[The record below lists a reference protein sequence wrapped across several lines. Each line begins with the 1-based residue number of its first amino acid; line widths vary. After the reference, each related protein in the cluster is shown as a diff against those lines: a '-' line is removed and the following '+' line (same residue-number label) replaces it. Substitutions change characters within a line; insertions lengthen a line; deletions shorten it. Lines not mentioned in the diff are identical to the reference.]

1 MKDLR
6 GQVAVVTGAGSGI
19 GQALAERFAAEGM
32 KVVIADIDAD
42 ALDRVRSSLELQG
55 AEVLS
60 VSTDVSRAADVEAL
74 AAKTLARFEAVHV
87 LCNNAGVV
95 GPVKPSWEYTA
106 EDWDWVLGVNLQG
119 VIHGIRVFVPIL
131 LEQRSDAHIIN
142 TASIAGLRG
151 GLFKVGYDATKHGVV
166 AISEALYHELSLI
179 HAKINVSVL
188 CPGPVRT
195 SVMESER
202 NRPDILKDE
211 VSVEKSAWQRAAQ
224 AADDMLREA
233 ISTHGSPPAEIAD
246 QVVRAIWEHQFYV
259 LPIPNLEMY
268 KAFIRERTEHVVEQ
282 RNPPVLTGGSR
293 QRKTPGSAPTG
304 SPGIQR
310 TANAKL
316 WQSATTMPRQIAR
329 RVLPP
334 KLRSFIRNS
343 RPTAQDAIAIP
354 EPAALAP
361 AQPLGTHPWV
371 LDRVG
376 KISFGIAYGPQ
387 WEACFGQ
394 AVDHRPWLE
403 FVQTVEALGF
413 DSYWLMDHP
422 ALAPD
427 CWTQLAAFA
436 VGTRRIHLGSLVN
449 CVFYRSPALL
459 ARVAGDVHAI
469 SDGRAILGIGTGDM
483 DFEFTQFGLTMPTG
497 RERRDALDETLQ
509 ILHGVWG
516 ETPFSLN
523 GRRFRVAGLR
533 LRSGSDRQS
542 RIPIMIGGGGE
553 RVTLQRVAQF
563 ADVSNLGALAW
574 AGGAFEPEDIER
586 KWAALR
592 LHCETIARPYEAI
605 LRSHLALP
613 VVVRPTTAEA
623 NAAFAALPP
632 SLRLTSAGSSAI
644 IGSTETVIER
654 YRDLRSAG
662 FQYFIASIFGSDI
675 ETVRLLAEEVAP
687 AVGILPTEQPFD
699 RPIL

>member
-6 GQVAVVTGAGSGI
+6 GRVAVVTGAGSGI
-19 GQALAERFAAEGM
+19 GRALAERFAAEGM
-32 KVVIADIDAD
+32 KVVIADIETD
-42 ALDRVRSSLELQG
+42 ALDRVRTSLEVQG
-55 AEVLS
+55 AEVLA
-60 VSTDVSRAADVEAL
+60 VRTDVSRAADVEAL
-74 AAKTLARFEAVHV
+74 AAQTLARFQAVHV

-106 EDWDWVLGVNLQG
+106 KDWEWVLGVNLQG

-131 LEQRSDAHIIN
+131 LEQTGDAHIVN

-151 GLFKVGYDATKHGVV
+151 GFFKAGYDATKSSVV
-166 AISEALYHELSLI
+166 AISESLYRELALVN
-179 HAKINVSVL
+179 AKVNVSVL

-195 SVMESER
+195 RVMESER

-211 VSVEKSAWQRAAQ
+211 MAAAASAWQPAAQ
-224 AADDMLREA
+224 AADDLLREA
-233 ISTHGSPPAEIAD
+233 ILTHGSPPTEIAD
-246 QVVRAIWEHQFYV
+246 QVVWAIREHQFYV
-259 LPIPNLEMY
+259 LPSPNLEMY
-268 KAFIRERTEHVVEQ
+268 KAFIRERLEDVVEQ
-282 RNPPVLTGGSR
+282 RNPPVLMASPR
-293 QRKTPGSAPTG
+293 QRKTAASAPTG
-304 SPGIQR
+304 NPSVQG
-310 TANAKL
+310 TAGTRL
-316 WQSATTMPRQIAR
+316 WQSATTAPRQIAR
-329 RVLPP
+329 RMLPS
-334 KLRSFIRNS
+334 KVRSFIRG
-343 RPTAQDAIAIP
+343 RHQPAQSSITVP
-354 EPAALAP
+354 QPVTRAP

-376 KISFGIAYGPQ
+376 KVSFGIAYGPQ
-387 WEACFGQ
+387 WQACFGQ
-394 AVDHRPWLE
+394 PVAHRPWLE
-403 FVQTVEALGF
+403 FVQFVEALGF

-422 ALAPD
+422 ALTPD

-459 ARVAGDVHAI
+459 ARVASDVHAI
-469 SDGRAILGIGTGDM
+469 SEGRAILGIGTGDM
-483 DFEFTQFGLTMPTG
+483 DFEFTQLGLTMPTG

-516 ETPFSLN
+516 ETPFSLS
-523 GRRFRVAGLR
+523 GRHFRVAGLR
-533 LRSGSDRQS
+533 LRSGPDGQP

-563 ADVSNLGALAW
+563 ADVSNLGAHAW

-592 LHCETIARPYEAI
+592 QHCEAIGRPYQAI

-632 SLRLTSAGSSAI
+632 SLRLTSAGSSALV
-644 IGSTETVIER
+644 GSTETVTER
-654 YRDLRSAG
+654 YRDLRRAG
-662 FQYFIASIFGSDI
+662 FQYFIASIFGADV
-675 ETVRLLAEEVAP
+675 ETVRLLAEDVAP
-687 AVGILPTEQPFD
+687 AVGD
-699 RPIL
+699 